1 MPALGLLELKNTLSM
16 LRLFLLRTAR
26 DLWRKLPISAKKKQ
40 RAKRYVHGVWSLI
53 FGWRAAWRFRPGM
66 VPLKIYDPSH
76 RFCDF
81 SPYVPNT
88 DRYVPITAAPLPRFL
103 PVRLI
108 AFYLPQFH
116 PVPENDDWWGAGFTE
131 WTNVKPAQAQF
142 DGHYQPH
149 VPGELGYYD
158 LCDPA
163 VQHRQVELAKLYGI
177 SGFCFYYYWF
187 GGKRLLEKPV
197 DRFLNDRG
205 LDLPFCLCWANENWC
220 RTWDGLD
227 SEILI
232 AQKHSPDD
240 DLAFIQHVARYM
252 RDERYIRVDGK
263 PLLLVYRP
271 SLLPSAR
278 ETAKRW
284 RNWCRQNGIGEIY
297 LAYTQSFESVDP
309 QDYGFDAAIEFP
321 PNNSSPPKITEK
333 VRPLDPGFGC
343 TVYDWRFFVNRSYN
357 YQKPRYML
365 FRSVCPS
372 WDNTA
377 RRKNRSTVFLGSSPP
392 SYQEW
397 LANAISE
404 SCRRIRKPDE
414 RLVFVNAWNEWAEGA
429 YLEPDQRYGYAYLD
443 ATRKALLA
451 ESARRI
457 LVVSHDAH
465 PHGAQFLA
473 LGMVRSL
480 KQDMHL
486 EVEVVLLG
494 SGRLTSE
501 FAKLAPVHDL
511 SSFDPGAAA
520 VVDRV
525 RSLVERGFTRAIAN
539 TTVSGW
545 IVPIFRDAG
554 IESISL
560 IHELPGVIRSNN
572 LESQAGKIASSAKA
586 IVFPAQVVAD
596 GFAEFCPVDPAKLI
610 IRPQGLYRR
619 NKWRLEKDVAR
630 ARLRKQLGL
639 ALDSK
644 VVLAVGY
651 ADHRK
656 GIDLFVECALKILTR
671 RSDVSFIWV
680 GHWDLGMRKEVDSR
694 LGSSVHKNRFHFVGY
709 DPDTALYHAGSDVYA
724 LTSREDPF
732 PNVVLESFDAGV
744 PVVAFASTGGAA
756 DLVGKVG
763 GIVVPSQ
770 DTDELSC
777 AICRLLDTPGLS
789 SRMGDAARKHLA
801 EHFAFR
807 PYLFDL
813 CAMLGIALPRVSVIV
828 PNYNYARYIEARLF
842 SIRSQSIP
850 IFELIILDDASTD
863 KSLQKISH
871 WLSSTHTDAQV
882 IASRT
887 NSGNVFAQ
895 WHHGISLASGDYVWI
910 AEADDLSDP
919 DFLQTVLRPMASKD
933 VVLSYCESKQV
944 DSNGRKLAD
953 NYDAYLSLV
962 APDLRKEPYIGDGI
976 RENCSSLAIMNTIPN
991 VSAVLF
997 RRDVIRKV
1005 FVDHFEEIASF
1016 KKAGD
1021 WVAYFR
1027 TLFHGKIAFSPRAA
1041 NYHRRHKGGVV
1052 GAGAEQDLLR
1062 EIAKVQQLVASNVPI
1077 SEEVQF
1083 KASQY
1088 LSKLQSSLNAD

>member
-1 MPALGLLELKNTLSM
+1 MTARRSLELKKTLGM
-16 LRLFLLRTAR
+16 LRLFVLRIAR

-40 RAKRYVHGVWSLI
+40 RAKRYVHGVWSSI
-53 FGWRAAWRFRPGM
+53 FFGWRRASRFGPGFNSSN
-66 VPLKIYDPSH
+66 IDDPSN

-81 SPYVPNT
+81 SRYFPGG
-88 DRYVPITAAPLPRFL
+88 DRYVPITTAPAPKFL

-116 PVPENDDWWGAGFTE
+116 PVPENNEWWGDQFTE
-131 WTNVKPAQAQF
+131 WTNVKPTQPQF
-142 DGHYQPH
+142 EGHYQPR

-158 LCDPA
+158 LLDPA
-163 VQHRQVELAKLYGI
+163 IQRRQVELAKLYGI
-177 SGFCFYYYWF
+177 AGFCFYFYWF
-187 GGKRLLEKPV
+187 GGKRLLEEPV
-197 DRFLNDRG
+197 DNFFKDQS
-205 LDLPFCLCWANENWC
+205 LDLPFCLCWANENWA

-232 AQKHSPDD
+232 AQRHSPDD

-252 RDERYIRVDGK
+252 RDERYIRVEGK

-271 SLLPSAR
+271 GLLPSAR
-278 ETAKRW
+278 GTAKRW
-284 RNWCRQNGIGEIY
+284 RSWCRQNGIGEIY
-297 LAYTQSFESVDP
+297 LAYTQSFDSVDP
-309 QDYGFDAAIEFP
+309 QEYGFDAAIEFP
-321 PNNSSPPKITEK
+321 PNNSSAPNITK
-333 VRPLDPGFGC
+333 TVKSINPIGC
-343 TVYDWRFFVNRSYN
+343 TVYDWQFFVNRSYK

-377 RRKNRSTVFLGSSPP
+377 RRKSKGTVFLNSSPLG
-392 SYQEW
+392 YEEW

-404 SCRRIRKPDE
+404 SCARIRKPDE

-429 YLEPDQRYGYAYLD
+429 YLEPDQCYGYAYLD

-480 KQDMHL
+480 KRDMHL
-486 EVEVVLLG
+486 DVEVVLLG
-494 SGRLTSE
+494 GGRLKSE
-501 FAKLAPVHDL
+501 FATLAPVHDL
-511 SSFDPGAAA
+511 SSLGSEDAE
-520 VVDRV
+520 VVNLV
-525 RSLVERGFTRAIAN
+525 QSLAQRGFTRAIVN

-554 IESISL
+554 IDSISL
-560 IHELPGVIRSNN
+560 IHELPGVIQSNG
-572 LESQAGKIASSAKA
+572 LESQAMLIAASTNA
-586 IVFPAQVVAD
+586 IVFPARVVAD
-596 GFAEFCPVDPAKLI
+596 GFATFCAVDPGKMI

-619 NKWRLEKDVAR
+619 NKWRLEKEIAR
-630 ARLRKQLGL
+630 ARLRKQLRL
-639 ALDSK
+639 ALDAK
-644 VVLAVGY
+644 VVLTVGY

-656 GIDLFVECALKILTR
+656 GVDLFVECALKTLSK
-671 RSDVSFIWV
+671 RSDVDFVWV
-680 GHWDLGMRKEVDSR
+680 GHWELGIIKEVESR
-694 LGSSVHKNRFHFVGY
+694 LLSSPHGNRVHFVGY

-732 PNVVLESFDAGV
+732 PNVVLESFDASV

-756 DLVGKVG
+756 HLVEKVG
-763 GIVVPSQ
+763 GMVVPSQ
-770 DTDELSC
+770 DTEELSC
-777 AICRLLDTPGLS
+777 AICRLLDSPGLT
-789 SRMGDAARKHLA
+789 SRMGDAAQKYVE

-813 CAMLGIALPRVSVIV
+813 CAVLGISLPRVSVVV
-828 PNYNYARYIEARLF
+828 PNYNYAQYIEERLS
-842 SIRSQSIP
+842 SIRNQSIP
-850 IFELIILDDASTD
+850 IYELIILDDASTD
-863 KSLQKISH
+863 QSLQRISH
-871 WLSSTHTDAQV
+871 WLSSTHTDARV
-882 IASRT
+882 IPSRT
-887 NSGNVFAQ
+887 NSANVFAQ
-895 WHHGISLASGDYVWI
+895 WDQGISLASGDYVWI

-919 DFLQTVLRPMASKD
+919 DFLETVLRPMASKD

-944 DSNGRKLAD
+944 DSKGRKLAD
-953 NYDAYLSLV
+953 NYDAYLSSV
-962 APDLRKEPYIGDGI
+962 TPDWRKAPYIGDGI

-1005 FVDHFEEIASF
+1005 FVDHFKEIASF

-1027 TLFHGKIAFSPRAA
+1027 TLFHGSIAFSPRAA
-1041 NYHRRHKGGVV
+1041 NYHRRHKDSVV
-1052 GAGAEQDLLR
+1052 GAGAKQDLLR
-1062 EIAKVQQLVASNVPI
+1062 EIATVQQLVANNVAI
-1077 SEEVQF
+1077 TEEVQL
-1083 KASQY
+1083 KASEY
-1088 LSKLQSSLNAD
+1088 LAKLQKQLE